1 MKDGEFSRGLRDG
14 IPIGLGYLSVSF
26 AFGIQAILLGLT
38 PVQAVLISMTNLT
51 SAGQLAG
58 LQVMAAGG
66 PLAEMALSQ
75 LVINLRYALMSL
87 TLTQKF
93 DRRMGR
99 GKRMLAAFGNTD
111 EIFAVSASRKQ
122 PVTGRYFA
130 GLVTLPYIGWATG
143 TLLGALGGQ
152 LLPATLTSALGLALY
167 GMFLAVVIP
176 PSRKHKNVLA
186 VVVGA
191 AISSCA
197 LARFVPALSGGM
209 RIIIC
214 AVVLAAVAAALFP
227 VEDEAQ
233 DAPEKEAHA

>member
-1 MKDGEFSRGLRDG
+1 MVKSGEFARGMHDG

-38 PVQAVLISMTNLT
+38 PAQAVLISMTNLT

-66 PLAEMALSQ
+66 PLFEMALSQ

-93 DRRMGR
+93 DARMGR

-111 EIFAVSASRKQ
+111 EIFAVSASQKQ
-122 PVTGRYFA
+122 SVTGTYFA
-130 GLVTLPYIGWATG
+130 GLVSLPYVGWTLG

-152 LLPATLTSALGLALY
+152 LLPPALTSALGLALY
-167 GMFLAVVIP
+167 GMFLAIIIP
-176 PSRKHKNVLA
+176 PSKKHKHVLFVVAAAA
-186 VVVGA
+186 VC
-191 AISSCA
+191 SCA
-197 LARFVPALSGGM
+197 LAHFLPGLSGGM
-209 RIIIC
+209 RIIVC
-214 AVVLAAVAAALFP
+214 AVVLAALGAALFP
-227 VEDEAQ
+227 VD
-233 DAPEKEAHA
+233 EKEENA

>member
-1 MKDGEFSRGLRDG
+1 MKSSEFSRGVRDG

-38 PVQAVLISMTNLT
+38 PLQALLISMTNLT

-58 LQVMAAGG
+58 LQVMAASG
-66 PLAEMALSQ
+66 PLFEMALSQ

-93 DRRMGR
+93 DKRMGR

-111 EIFAVSASRKQ
+111 EIFAVSASQTQ
-122 PVTGRYFA
+122 PVTGAYFA
-130 GLVTLPYIGWATG
+130 GLVTLPYIGWASG

-152 LLPATLTSALGLALY
+152 LLPAALTSALGLALY
-167 GMFLAVVIP
+167 GMFLAVIIP
-176 PSRKHKNVLA
+176 PSKKHKNVLA

-191 AISSCA
+191 ALCSCA
-197 LARFVPALSGGM
+197 LAHFVPALSGGM
-209 RIIIC
+209 RIIVC
-214 AVVLAAVAAALFP
+214 AVALAALGALVFP
-227 VEDEAQ
+227 VEDHQ
-233 DAPEKEAHA
+233 EKEENA

>member
-1 MKDGEFSRGLRDG
+1 MKTSDYVRGLRDG
-14 IPIGLGYLSVSF
+14 LPIGAGYLSVSF

-38 PVQAVLISMTNLT
+38 PLQALLISMTNLT

-66 PLAEMALSQ
+66 PLFEMALSQ

-93 DRRMGR
+93 DARMGR

-111 EIFAVSASRKQ
+111 EIFAVSASQTQ

-130 GLVTLPYIGWATG
+130 GLTTLPYVGWALG

-152 LLPATLTSALGLALY
+152 LLPAALTSALGLALY
-167 GMFLAVVIP
+167 GMFLAIIIP
-176 PSRKHKNVLA
+176 PSKKQRSVRA
-186 VVVGA
+186 VVIGA
-191 AISSCA
+191 ALASCA
-197 LARFVPALSGGM
+197 LSRLLPTLSGGM
-209 RIIIC
+209 RIIVC
-214 AVVLAAVAAALFP
+214 AVALSALGAWLFP
-227 VEDEAQ
+227 IRE
-233 DAPEKEAHA
+233 PEKEADA